1 MSCYPMNS
9 IKASYYKACSVLPMS
24 LIKSVNSAGTL
35 LPYHHTVS
43 NDFLPHIKHLYN
55 YKNEKQF
62 TNDIDFLLKHYNPIS
77 TDDFKKCVI
86 ENSVLPKKS
95 FLLSFDDGLKEIYEI
110 IAPILLKKGV
120 PAYFFI
126 NPSFINNKE
135 LFYRYKVSLL
145 INEILKNKEQVYFL
159 NIFYDRLGIKNKN
172 FYEIIK
178 SLKNI
183 DNKNAYLLEIIAGK
197 IGFSFNDFLL
207 SKQPFLTEEQL
218 KLLHIKGFTLGGHSM
233 DHPHYYNLSLS
244 EQVEQT
250 IASCKYVNE
259 ILGINNC
266 SFSFPHSDEGISQ
279 EFFNIM
285 KDYNIPL
292 YFGTQ
297 NQKMEIKNKMLHRFN
312 AERPEIDFSS
322 QIKGLTTMI
331 WFKNLIGTN
340 KIVR

>member
-1 MSCYPMNS
+1 MSCYPMNN

-77 TDDFKKCVI
+77 TDDFKKCII
-86 ENSVLPKKS
+86 ENSALPKKS

-110 IAPILLKKGV
+110 IAPILLQKGV

-159 NIFYDRLGIKNKN
+159 NIFYDTLGIKNKN

-178 SLKNI
+178 ALKNI
-183 DNKNAYLLEIIAGK
+183 DNNNAYLVEIIAGK
-197 IGFSFNDFLL
+197 IGFSFNDFLV

-233 DHPHYYNLSLS
+233 DHPHYHNLSLS

>member
-1 MSCYPMNS
+1 MSYYRMTS

-77 TDDFKKCVI
+77 TDDFKKCII
-86 ENSVLPKKS
+86 ENSVLPQKS

-110 IAPILLKKGV
+110 IAPILLQKGV

-159 NIFYDRLGIKNKN
+159 NIFYDTLGIKNKN

-178 SLKNI
+178 LLKNI
-183 DNKNAYLLEIIAGK
+183 DNNNAYLLEIIAGK

-233 DHPHYYNLSLS
+233 DHPHYHNLSLS

-259 ILGINNC
+259 ILGVNNC

-297 NQKMEIKNKMLHRFN
+297 NQKMEIKNRMLHRFN

>member
-1 MSCYPMNS
+1 MNN

-77 TDDFKKCVI
+77 TDDFKKCII
-86 ENSVLPKKS
+86 ENSALPKKS

-110 IAPILLKKGV
+110 IAPILLQKGV

-159 NIFYDRLGIKNKN
+159 NIFYDTLGIKNKN

-178 SLKNI
+178 ALKNI
-183 DNKNAYLLEIIAGK
+183 DNNNAYLVEIIAGK
-197 IGFSFNDFLL
+197 IGFSFNDFLV

-233 DHPHYYNLSLS
+233 DHPHYHNLSLS